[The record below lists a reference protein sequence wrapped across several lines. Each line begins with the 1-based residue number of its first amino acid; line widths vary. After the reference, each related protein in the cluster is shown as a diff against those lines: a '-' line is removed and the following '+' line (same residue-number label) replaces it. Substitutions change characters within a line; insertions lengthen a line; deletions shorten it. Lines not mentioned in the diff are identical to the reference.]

1 MPVLRTL
8 DAFISLL
15 SFVMSATSIAL
26 SIAIMNS
33 DIDGFKTLE
42 TWHFAVVT
50 FEIWILQQNKHI
62 TEQAKRT

>member
-1 MPVLRTL
+1 
-8 DAFISLL
+8 
-15 SFVMSATSIAL
+15 MSSKSIAL

-50 FEIWILQQNKHI
+50 FEIWILQQNKLI
-62 TEQAKRT
+62 AGQAKRT